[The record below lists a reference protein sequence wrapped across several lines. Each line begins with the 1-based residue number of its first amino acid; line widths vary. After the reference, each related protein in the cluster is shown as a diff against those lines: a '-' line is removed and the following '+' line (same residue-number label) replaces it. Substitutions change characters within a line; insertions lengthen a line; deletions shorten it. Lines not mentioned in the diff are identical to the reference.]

1 MNKTKISIVLAGLLA
16 SFTSVVNAETIN
28 MEELDKIS
36 EGIEDTSIDSLMLDL
51 DALNETVSSN
61 VTIDDFDLDTTKADA
76 AKESAEKFKEQKE
89 VEDVKPVKIVEEI
102 KPIIEDE
109 MIEEDTLIENQDDLF
124 LTDYN
129 TTNTEVIAT
138 NPEDLVFLRY
148 IPEGTR
154 ITVNETFKVL
164 PKKKYII
171 LHNGKRVLT
180 TPQTK
185 VDPEKTF
192 CYIELKPSG
201 KARVLREG
209 RQFVVTG
216 NRVTVNDD
224 IINKSYG
231 KFTLRTQKVDFRVDN
246 PNVKS
251 LSCIGAKMFGEG
263 EDAPT
268 PLLIGD
274 LKEQSGGVFGIE
286 YPAYEEI

>member
-1 MNKTKISIVLAGLLA
+1 MNKTKISIVLAGLLT
-16 SFTSVVNAETIN
+16 SFTTMVNAEEIN

-36 EGIEDTSIDSLMLDL
+36 EGIEDTSIDSLMLNL
-51 DALNETVSSN
+51 DALNDSVTTEVS
-61 VTIDDFDLDTTKADA
+61 IDDFDLDTSKVEA
-76 AKESAEKFKEQKE
+76 AKKAAKTQDV
-89 VEDVKPVKIVEEI
+89 VEEVKPVKILEEI
-102 KPIIEDE
+102 KPVIEDDE
-109 MIEEDTLIENQDDLF
+109 LVLENTSMETPDDLF
-124 LTDYN
+124 LTDYEDTSEN
-129 TTNTEVIAT
+129 VIAT

-224 IINKSYG
+224 VVNKSYG

-251 LSCIGAKMFGEG
+251 LSCISAKYFGEG
-263 EDAPT
+263 DDAPT